1 LLSIALM
8 TIDHRFDQFAKVRTF
23 LSSMAA
29 PLHYLA
35 ALPVEVFSHISGSL
49 QSEDELQQRNADLMR
64 KNLLLS
70 ARLQKTAALEAE
82 NLRLRDL
89 LGSSGRLHDQILI
102 AELIAIDLDPFKH
115 QVVINKGSSD
125 GVYSGQAV
133 LDANA
138 VMGQVIRVSPIS
150 ATVLMITDASHALP
164 VQVNRSGL
172 RSIANGTGQLDQLEL
187 HNLPLNSDIEVGDLL
202 VTSGLGGRFP
212 PGYPVGQVSL
222 IEKPPGAPFLSIHVR
237 PTAHLERARELLLV
251 IPRDSNSFAA
261 TASATQADN
270 DNPVNEPGLP

>member
-1 LLSIALM
+1 M
-8 TIDHRFDQFAKVRTF
+8 TVDHRFDQFAKVRTF
-23 LSSMAA
+23 LANIAA
-29 PLHYLA
+29 PVHYLA
-35 ALPVEVFSHISGSL
+35 ALPVEIFSQLSGSL
-49 QSEDELQQRNADLMR
+49 QSADDLQQRNADLRR

-89 LGSSGRLHDQILI
+89 LGSSGKLHDQILI

-115 QVVINKGSSD
+115 QAVINKGSGD
-125 GVYSGQAV
+125 GVYKGQAV

-138 VMGQVIRVSPIS
+138 VMGQVIQVSPIS

-172 RSIANGTGQLDQLEL
+172 RGIASGTGQLDQLQL

-212 PGYPVGQVSL
+212 AGYPVGQVSR
-222 IEKPPGAPFLSIHVR
+222 IEKPAGAPFLSVYAR
-237 PTAHLERARELLLV
+237 PSAHLERARELLLV
-251 IPRDSNSFAA
+251 IPRDNQSITAA
-261 TASATQADN
+261 SLTQADN
-270 DNPVNEPGLP
+270 DAADNDMSPL